1 MSNGTMGFADRPV
14 GRVGQRRY
22 ESGFTLVEAAIVL
35 VILGLLVG
43 GVFKGQELIA
53 GARVHNLIALET
65 GIKAAFFGFQ
75 DRYRAL
81 PGDYRFATQNV
92 PAAAGNGNGNG
103 RIEASGSPLETLLV
117 WDHLSKS
124 GMLSYGFN
132 ATSAASHS
140 SATNPTNAYGGFLDL
155 AYDNAYADFAVPPS
169 RHNLKTGGQ
178 LPVAMLAEVDRK
190 IDDGNA
196 ATGIFR
202 GSGAFGAGGVGNC
215 WNASGRWLQETG
227 FPNCAGADLL

>member
-1 MSNGTMGFADRPV
+1 MRTMKSGNRP
-14 GRVGQRRY
+14 RRRAGQRR
-22 ESGFTLVEAAIVL
+22 EGGFTLIEAAIVL

-43 GVFKGQELIA
+43 AVLKGQELIA
-53 GARVHNLIALET
+53 GARVYNLVALQT
-65 GIKAAFFGFQ
+65 GIKAAFFAFQ

-92 PAAAGNGNGNG
+92 AGAAGNGNGNG
-103 RIEASGSPLETLLV
+103 RVEALGSPLETLLV

-124 GMLSYGFN
+124 GLVNFGFN

-140 SATNPTNAYGGFLDL
+140 SATTPVNAYGGFLDL
-155 AYDNAYADFAVPPS
+155 AYDSAYADIGVPPS
-169 RHNLKTGGQ
+169 RHNLKSGGQ

-202 GSGAFGAGGVGNC
+202 GSAAFGAGGMDNC
-215 WNASGRWLQETG
+215 WNAAGRWLHETG
-227 FPNCAGADLL
+227 FSNCGGADLF

>member
-1 MSNGTMGFADRPV
+1 MKNEARCGGKPGTR
-14 GRVGQRRY
+14 GR
-22 ESGFTLVEAAIVL
+22 SAGFTLIEVAIVL

-43 GVFKGQELIA
+43 ALVKGQELIS
-53 GARVHNLIALET
+53 GARVYNLVALQT
-65 GIKAAFFGFQ
+65 GIKSAFFAFQ

-103 RIEASGSPLETLLV
+103 RVEAIGSPLETLLV

-124 GMLSYGFN
+124 GLLNFGFS

-140 SATNPTNAYGGFLDL
+140 AATTPANAYGGFLDL
-155 AYDNAYADFAVPPS
+155 AYDNAYADVAVPPN

-178 LPVAMLAEVDRK
+178 LPVMMLAEVDRK

-202 GSGAFGAGGVGNC
+202 GSAAFGAGGVDNC
-215 WNASGRWLQETG
+215 WNVAGRWLQETG
-227 FPNCAGADLL
+227 YPNCGGADLF

>member
-1 MSNGTMGFADRPV
+1 MKREDHRSGRAGT
-14 GRVGQRRY
+14 RRQDA
-22 ESGFTLVEAAIVL
+22 GFTLIEAAIVL

-43 GVFKGQELIA
+43 AVLKGQELIA
-53 GARVHNLIALET
+53 GVRVHNLIALQT
-65 GIKAAFFGFQ
+65 GIKAAFFTFQ

-81 PGDYRFATQNV
+81 PGDYRFATQNI
-92 PAAAGNGNGNG
+92 AGAAGSGNGNG
-103 RIEASGSPLETLLV
+103 RIEATGSPLETLLV

-124 GMLSYGFN
+124 ALLNYGFS
-132 ATSAASHS
+132 AASAASHS
-140 SATNPTNAYGGFLDL
+140 SATSPANAYGAFLDL
-155 AYDNAYADFAVPPS
+155 AYDNAYADLAVPPS

-202 GSGAFGAGGVGNC
+202 GSATFGAGGVDNC
-215 WNASGRWLQETG
+215 WNASGRWLHETG
-227 FPNCAGADLL
+227 FSNCAGADLF